1 MAGVSRE
8 IKEHPLY
15 ERALKMSRD
24 NDNKYMGGIEYS
36 INFIEEWEK
45 ITKELRVHDRTGD

>member
-1 MAGVSRE
+1 MSRVNNE

-15 ERALKMSRD
+15 DRALAISRTS
-24 NDNKYMGGIEYS
+24 NGHNS
-36 INFIEEWEK
+36 LTWRINFIEEWEK

>member
-1 MAGVSRE
+1 MSRVNNE

-15 ERALKMSRD
+15 DRALAISRTS
-24 NDNKYMGGIEYS
+24 NGYNSLIWC
-36 INFIEEWEK
+36 INFIDEWEK